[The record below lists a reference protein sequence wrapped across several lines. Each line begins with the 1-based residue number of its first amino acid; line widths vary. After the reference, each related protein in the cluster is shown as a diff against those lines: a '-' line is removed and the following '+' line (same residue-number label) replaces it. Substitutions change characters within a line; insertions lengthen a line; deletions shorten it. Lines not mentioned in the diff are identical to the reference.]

1 MLRIVVS
8 PRARDDM
15 VGIATYTLSTWG
27 EAQMSRYIDGLH
39 ARFEELARFPGLG
52 RSRDEMAPGYRS
64 IVQGAHIVF
73 YRITARELV
82 IVRILH
88 GRMDPDRHLR

>member
-15 VGIATYTLSTWG
+15 VRIATYTLSMWG

-39 ARFEELARFPGLG
+39 ARFAELARFPVLG
-52 RSRDEMAPGYRS
+52 RPRDEMAPGYRS
-64 IVQGAHIVF
+64 IVQGAHVVF
-73 YRITARELV
+73 YRTTARELV

>member
-8 PRARDDM
+8 PRAREDIRR
-15 VGIATYTLSTWG
+15 IASYTFEKWG
-27 EAQMSRYIDGLH
+27 DAQMARYVDALH
-39 ARFEELARFPGLG
+39 TRFGEFALFPRLG
-52 RSRDEMAPGYRS
+52 RSRSELGPGYRS
-64 IVQGAHIVF
+64 IVQGSHIVF
-73 YRITARELV
+73 YRSTERDLI